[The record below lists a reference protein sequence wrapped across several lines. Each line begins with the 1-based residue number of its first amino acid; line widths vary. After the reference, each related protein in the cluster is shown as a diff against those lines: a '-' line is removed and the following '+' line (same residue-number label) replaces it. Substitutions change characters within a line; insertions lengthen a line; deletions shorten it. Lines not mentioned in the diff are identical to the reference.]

1 MGEVVKLDRK
11 AREARRKA
19 EAAKANGATDKASG
33 DGRAVAA
40 VIGGLILVLMIVV
53 TFVL

>member
-19 EAAKANGATDKASG
+19 EAAKANGAKAKAPG
-33 DGRAVAA
+33 GGRAVAA